1 MFSDGRVPNFTEAV
15 KLGLID
21 LKTGM
26 YHDPHTGQRM
36 FLSDAVK
43 KGLIDTTGEMPL
55 IGEDVSSY
63 TLSQAIEMGIF
74 DEETGIVIDP
84 DTNEEM
90 TLKDAVVRGLIY
102 KDSVIYDVETMRLIT
117 LERAIKSGMIDGRTG
132 RLVLNISVWS
142 NMFKGISKVLLSHL
156 KQA

>member
-74 DEETGIVIDP
+74 DEETGDWHFYSSQYFETHLNWKIP
-84 DTNEEM
+84 SKEEM
-90 TLKDAVVRGLIY
+90 VPLWFNYTDG
-102 KDSVIYDVETMRLIT
+102 IT
-117 LERAIKSGMIDGRTG
+117 LFTLIWYVFLHVTFHFFLFETP
-132 RLVLNISVWS
+132 
-142 NMFKGISKVLLSHL
+142 
-156 KQA
+156 